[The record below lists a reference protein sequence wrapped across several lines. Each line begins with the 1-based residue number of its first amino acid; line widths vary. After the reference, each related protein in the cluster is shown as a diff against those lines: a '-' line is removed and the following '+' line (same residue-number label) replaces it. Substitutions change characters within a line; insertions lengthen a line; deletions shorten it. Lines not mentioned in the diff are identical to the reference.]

1 MPVHREND
9 ELEYLSNTT
18 NSKSTQSGGAKKRKS
33 KSKKGSKKR
42 KSSKKVVKK
51 RKSSKKGSK
60 KRKSSKKTS
69 KKGSKKR
76 KTSKKTSKKGSKKR
90 RSKRLLARDNPLAMY
105 LKFADWVRKDNSGEK
120 VSVSFIG
127 YFWKTAKS
135 ELGENASQES
145 IMDAAKKLY
154 NKEKSAG
161 NLDSLSKKIEKESKE
176 KRAAKKAAKKAKK
189 LV

>member
-51 RKSSKKGSK
+51 RKLSKKG
-60 KRKSSKKTS
+60 SKKTS

-76 KTSKKTSKKGSKKR
+76 KLSKKTSKKGSKKR
-90 RSKRLLARDNPLAMY
+90 RSKRLLAGGTPLAVY
-105 LKFADWVRKDNSGEK
+105 LKFADWVRKDNSGKK

-145 IMDAAKKLY
+145 IMDAAL
-154 NKEKSAG
+154 
-161 NLDSLSKKIEKESKE
+161 LLSLFLFLHPSILP
-176 KRAAKKAAKKAKK
+176 A
-189 LV
+189 V